1 MTKPAK
7 NVKGSARKGTKW
19 LWSIPLLVAASLVFN
34 HYYQWYTWP
43 WIEPAPVAKKQ
54 IESKGFSPSPLA
66 PENMEDKLAKKQV
79 PEPGKTESKLAKTQI
94 LEPVKKESK
103 SAKKQVPEPG
113 KTESRSPEKR
123 LLASVK
129 TESKLAKTKVLKP
142 VKTES
147 KKITKPASATVIDY
161 EKIKKKP
168 DKSLKELVQKRKK
181 RFGVKKSVD
190 MVVKPGEHIR
200 VGKEIIP
207 LDRILAQIKTQK
219 NDRQTSLDVPSQPE
233 KPGPGRVPH
242 ESPGAK
248 KLPLRKESRLN
259 PAPVASQDPHKPL
272 RPRPLKRPVS
282 YYGIYV
288 IRSGDNLWDIHFSFL
303 REYFGTRGIRIST
316 NADQP
321 HGSASS
327 GVGRILKYAETM
339 VYIFNLKTKT
349 LSTNL
354 NSLKPKEKIVIF
366 NLSALDKALAPLTY
380 RQINRIRFDGRDLI
394 STAK

>member
-1 MTKPAK
+1 MTQPTE
-7 NVKGSARKGTKW
+7 NLKGSASKNTKW
-19 LWSIPLLVAASLVFN
+19 LWSVPLLVAASFVLN

-43 WIEPAPVAKKQ
+43 WIESAPLAIKHVEDKD
-54 IESKGFSPSPLA
+54 FRPSPLT
-66 PENMEDKLAKKQV
+66 PEKTKDKLAKKQLFASV
-79 PEPGKTESKLAKTQI
+79 KAENKLAKTQV
-94 LEPVKKESK
+94 LEPVK
-103 SAKKQVPEPG
+103 P
-113 KTESRSPEKR
+113 
-123 LLASVK
+123 
-129 TESKLAKTKVLKP
+129 
-142 VKTES
+142 ES
-147 KKITKPASATVIDY
+147 KKMAKPAPAAVIDY

-181 RFGVKKSVD
+181 EFGVKKSVD

-200 VGKEIIP
+200 VGKEIVP

-233 KPGPGRVPH
+233 KPGPGRVLH
-242 ESPGAK
+242 DSPGAER
-248 KLPLRKESRLN
+248 PIQKEFLLN

-272 RPRPLKRPVS
+272 RPRALERPVS

-288 IRSGDNLWDIHFSFL
+288 VRSGDNLWDIHFAFL
-303 REYFGTRGIRIST
+303 REYFGARGVRIST

-349 LSTNL
+349 LSTDI
-354 NSLKPKEKIVIF
+354 NSLKPKEKVVIF

-380 RQINRIRFDGRDLI
+380 RQVNRIRFDGRDLI